1 MQTQK
6 RSLSELKT
14 RAMSG
19 LRKLDGKLQERIIE
33 FAATKS
39 PDASFKLTKATLTNC
54 GFTEGEA
61 EKIAKSARWAA
72 IIRRDY
78 KEEDFKKFIDE
89 LKSTGSD

>member
-1 MQTQK
+1 MPTK

-19 LRKLDGKLQERIIE
+19 LQRLGENLQDRVID

-39 PDASFKLTKATLTNC
+39 PDVTAKLTEATLTNY
-54 GFTEGEA
+54 GFYSDEA
-61 EKIAKSARWAA
+61 REIARSARWAA

-78 KEEDFKKFIDE
+78 KEEAFQQFVNE